1 MAFTSG
7 VGSVLGQS
15 VRPIIWIG
23 LVCLL
28 AAALLSACDD
38 GSLPAPTDLPTNT
51 PAPGEIPTQPP
62 SDTPAA
68 TPVPKVTPEPTAT
81 LPVPTPEP
89 TPTQASTATPTPE
102 PTPTQAPTATP
113 TPEPTPTQA
122 PTATP
127 TPEPTPTQA
136 PMATPTPE
144 PSPVEIGTT
153 VEAGGSSYTL
163 NEVKDPAPAGVFGV
177 DAGKRLVALDITQ
190 VGISDDG
197 DPYNPLYFA
206 VQDTDGY
213 VYVPGF
219 ADADV
224 EPSFGS
230 GELAAGQ
237 IVRGWVVF
245 ELPESARLV
254 SVLADP
260 EVFGAKVTI
269 TDLAQDQG
277 GNIVS
282 HNPPPVPS
290 PPSSPVEIGTTV
302 EAGGSSYTLNEV
314 KDPAPAGVFGV
325 DAGKRLVALDIT
337 QVGISDDGDP
347 YNPLYFAVQDT
358 DGYVYVP
365 GFADADVEP
374 SFGSGELAAG
384 QIVRGWVVFEL
395 PESARLVSVLA
406 DPEVFGAKIT
416 IADLG
421 TVSVVG
427 PAQATTQLSII
438 VSIVPGEL
446 PQYDRD
452 DWRHWIDA
460 DDDCQDTRHEVLIGE
475 SQAAVTYKS
484 DRQCKVEAGQ
494 WFGAFTATTVTEA
507 SKLDIDHLVPLA
519 NAHRSGGWAWA
530 AKRKQHYANS
540 LDNPDHLIAVTASA
554 NRSKG
559 AKGPD
564 EWRPP
569 NESYWCDYAVSWI
582 GVKQTWEL
590 TVTPAEAGAL
600 QDMLETCASPPHLTI
615 TETDSASGP
624 ANPTP
629 TPMAGD
635 TYASCDEADEAGEQ
649 RVQGSKGPG
658 RGFPQSKVP
667 SARDGDGDGVVC
679 EK

>member
-1 MAFTSG
+1 MAFTSR

-28 AAALLSACDD
+28 APALLSACDD
-38 GSLPAPTDLPTNT
+38 GSSPAPTDLPTNT
-51 PAPGEIPTQPP
+51 PAPSKIPTQPP

-68 TPVPKVTPEPTAT
+68 TPVPKVTPKPTAT

-89 TPTQASTATPTPE
+89 TPTQAPPVPSPPS
-102 PTPTQAPTATP
+102 
-113 TPEPTPTQA
+113 
-122 PTATP
+122 
-127 TPEPTPTQA
+127 
-136 PMATPTPE
+136 
-144 PSPVEIGTT
+144 SPVEIGTT

-197 DPYNPLYFA
+197 DRYNPRYFA

-213 VYVPGF
+213 VYVRGF

-245 ELPESARLV
+245 ELPESARLI

-260 EVFGAKVTI
+260 EVFGARITI
-269 TDLAQDQG
+269 TDLAQDQD

-282 HNPPPVPS
+282 HTPPPVPS

-337 QVGISDDGDP
+337 QVGISDDGDR
-347 YNPLYFAVQDT
+347 YNPRYFAVQDT
-358 DGYVYVP
+358 DGYVYVR

-395 PESARLVSVLA
+395 PESARLISVLA
-406 DPEVFGAKIT
+406 DPEVFGARIT

-427 PAQATTQLSII
+427 PAQATTQLSIT

-446 PQYDRD
+446 PQYNRD
-452 DWRHWIDA
+452 DWRHWIDV
-460 DDDCQDTRHEVLIGE
+460 DDDCQDTRHEVLIAE
-475 SQAAVTYKS
+475 SQAAVTYKE
-484 DRQCKVEAGQ
+484 RP
-494 WFGAFTATTVTEA
+494 TV
-507 SKLDIDHLVPLA
+507 
-519 NAHRSGGWAWA
+519 
-530 AKRKQHYANS
+530 
-540 LDNPDHLIAVTASA
+540 
-554 NRSKG
+554 
-559 AKGPD
+559 
-564 EWRPP
+564 
-569 NESYWCDYAVSWI
+569 
-582 GVKQTWEL
+582 
-590 TVTPAEAGAL
+590 
-600 QDMLETCASPPHLTI
+600 
-615 TETDSASGP
+615 
-624 ANPTP
+624 
-629 TPMAGD
+629 
-635 TYASCDEADEAGEQ
+635 
-649 RVQGSKGPG
+649 
-658 RGFPQSKVP
+658 
-667 SARDGDGDGVVC
+667 
-679 EK
+679 